1 MKGTNVDK
9 ILRAA
14 PELKLDSRQ
23 AGPSPGSNLAI
34 AGKELKERWNTKLL
48 GLRVAADA
56 ASAACAAA
64 LVAPVIMVIDR

>member
-9 ILRAA
+9 LLRTA

-23 AGPSPGSNLAI
+23 STSGQGANLAI
-34 AGKELKERWNTKLL
+34 AGKHLKEKWNTRFL
-48 GLRVAADA
+48 GWRVGADA
-56 ASAACAAA
+56 VSAACAAA